1 MAVAAPVAGVDKKK
15 AGAVRWSEGD
25 SVQGKEGGHGGTRF
39 KGARRRGEKGGVR
52 FGGGERGAAWSRGR
66 RGEKRGRRSGG
77 RPAVAR
83 ERWACLW
90 AGPRRK
96 GSRPGRKKRSG
107 PSPE

>member
-15 AGAVRWSEGD
+15 GVLCAGPKATTCKGR
-25 SVQGKEGGHGGTRF
+25 KGGTAALVL
-39 KGARRRGEKGGVR
+39 KGPDDREKREGSDL
-52 FGGGERGAAWSRGR
+52 GGGERGAAWSRGR

-83 ERWACLW
+83 ERWACPW